1 MGKIFKK
8 IKRTVKKVTR
18 PLGRI
23 FKKVGGGIA
32 KAGKYLYEGVKKV
45 GGKIMSGYAKLSDKL
60 GPIGMIGLSMAMPY
74 LLGGFSG
81 AGGGLWTNFGTK
93 MGGVVG
99 KGGTVLQKG
108 LMHSENPF
116 LKVIGHAG
124 KSIYNASNFVGGTTR
139 GITQTITKT
148 FGEFANG
155 NVSQGFANL
164 YKGTSEVLSGKAG
177 MGTMNYIDAA
187 KVANGL
193 SSSVAE
199 TGVKL
204 TTQNLGTLVQ
214 TGGVSLGNV
223 NIANKFAYDSI
234 SNAMAGTLKTLS
246 PESLKYHRTL
256 VKNVGL
262 DDQSAYQ
269 YIINNGVDNVTG
281 NLDKALSKDFVW
293 GGHPV
298 SGGYEWSGANLNETN
313 KAFKLQAGGGYKYKP
328 KVEGDIYESQASLM
342 SKKSSYGSAVLD
354 AMHKTLMT
362 DNQEIGAY
370 NTADGYNT
378 ANNNSK
384 WLASNM
390 SYAGGEY
397 FLTDE
402 QKKYFSLLK
411 SNKMMDIG

>member
-18 PLGRI
+18 PLGKI
-23 FKKVGGGIA
+23 FKKIGGGIA
-32 KAGKYLYEGVKKV
+32 KAGKYLYEGVAKV

-60 GPIGMIGLSMAMPY
+60 GPIGMIGLSIAMPY
-74 LLGGFSG
+74 FLGAFSG

-99 KGGTVLQKG
+99 KSGTILQKG

-124 KSIYNASNFVGGTTR
+124 KSVYNASNFVGGTTR

-164 YKGTSEVLSGKAG
+164 YKGTGEVLSGKAG

-187 KVANGL
+187 KVANAVGT
-193 SSSVAE
+193 S
-199 TGVKL
+199 GVNL

-214 TGGVSLGNV
+214 TGGVNLGNV

-234 SNAMAGTLKTLS
+234 STAMKSTLSTLS

-256 VKNVGL
+256 VKNIGL
-262 DDQSAYQ
+262 DDSSAYK
-269 YIINNGVDNVTG
+269 YITQNGVDSKTG
-281 NLDKALSKDFVW
+281 LLDKANSLDFGQSSVNPNEWVWKGSNLDTTSKA
-293 GGHPV
+293 
-298 SGGYEWSGANLNETN
+298 YN
-313 KAFKLQAGGGYKYKP
+313 LQAGGGFKYKP
-328 KVEGDIYESQASLM
+328 KVEGDIYQTEASLLN
-342 SKKSSYGSAVLD
+342 KNAGYGKTVLD
-354 AMHKTLMT
+354 AMKNTLFS
-362 DNQEIGAY
+362 DNQELSAY
-370 NTADGYNT
+370 STADGYNT

-384 WLASNM
+384 WLGTNM
-390 SYAGGEY
+390 AYGAGSQFMTE
-397 FLTDE
+397 E
-402 QKKYFSLLK
+402 QKKHFALIQSKKL
-411 SNKMMDIG
+411 MDIG